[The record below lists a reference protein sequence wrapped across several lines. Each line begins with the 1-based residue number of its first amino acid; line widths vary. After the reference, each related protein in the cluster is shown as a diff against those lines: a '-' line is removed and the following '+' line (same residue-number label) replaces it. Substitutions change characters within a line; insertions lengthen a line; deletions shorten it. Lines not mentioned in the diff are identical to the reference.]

1 MNIFLTILGIAIL
14 VTGIVLFFFTASP
27 NGTETAKIKGYGKW
41 ALVVGIV
48 VLLTGT
54 SFKII
59 PTGYT
64 GVRTT
69 FGQIDGATVQNGFN
83 LKIPFVQSIKLVN
96 NKQDVTFDDR
106 VWSETSEQ
114 TVVYAEKITVTYQI
128 SKEKSAWIFT
138 NVSDYSNNLVNEALV
153 ASAVKTASKQCATKE
168 VTDRGVI
175 EPLAKQTIQASLDE
189 KYGAGTV
196 TVLKVVI
203 SNMDF
208 EDSYNN
214 AIAER
219 QVAQQK
225 YEIAQIEN
233 QTAVEKANAQAEATL
248 IEAKAQAEATLVE
261 AKAKAEA
268 NDLLAKSVTNKTL
281 AQDYIDK
288 WNGELPKVT
297 SSGNMIDISEL
308 LK

>member
-1 MNIFLTILGIAIL
+1 M
-14 VTGIVLFFFTASP
+14 TGIVLFFFTASP

-96 NKQDVTFDDR
+96 NKQQDVTFDDR

>member
-1 MNIFLTILGIAIL
+1 M
-14 VTGIVLFFFTASP
+14 TGIVLFFFTASI

-41 ALVVGIV
+41 ALVVGIA

-83 LKIPFVQSIKLVN
+83 LKIPFVQSIELVN
-96 NKQDVTFDDR
+96 NKQQDVTFNDR

-128 SKEKSAWIFT
+128 SKEKSAWIFA
-138 NVSDYSNNLVNEALV
+138 NVSDYSNNLVNETLV

-189 KYGAGTV
+189 KYGVGTV

-208 EDSYNN
+208 EDSYND

-268 NDLLAKSVTNKTL
+268 NDLLAKSVTNKTFT
-281 AQDYIDK
+281 QDYIDK